1 MWISI
6 NMRKISLSHLF
17 IFQIQSVL
25 ESHHHTRFFIWSSQ
39 NIFNYL
45 LICVNLYQH
54 AKNQVSPSVHSWD
67 TQSIWSPE
75 IWLATPIF
83 WPCPTKTLY
92 EQLSIFMNLH
102 QHAKNEA
109 VSSIC
114 SREIVDFKI
123 LLSDWLRV
131 FWPISHEQDFSQI

>member
-25 ESHHHTRFFIWSSQ
+25 ESHHHTRFFILSSQ

-75 IWLATPIF
+75 IWLATAIF

-102 QHAKNEA
+102 LHAKNEA